1 MRKLIFRLSVTL
13 IFVLSVFVLAGCTK
27 ETEEELSYVTIST
40 NPSVELVVDK
50 KGVVLAANGANDDG
64 KLLLEGEELVGK
76 KIEAASELVISLT
89 EELGFTLQGEV
100 KADSQKVEIS
110 VSSNTVEIAKS
121 IENKVKN
128 EVQSTI
134 DELGIALKLEVEESK
149 TKDYFVSIALAYDP
163 SLTKEE
169 ANALTMEELLVIV
182 KEATK
187 EKAQFISV
195 ELEKYYQELKAYEFK
210 IYYKQEIATAL
221 ENGYQQFLT
230 GYRTML
236 EQFSAKIKELN
247 ELKVYTFTN
256 PESEYVK
263 AMDKYQEAK
272 EKLMSQKVQLSV
284 TVKAGSS
291 TAALE
296 AQIKLSEIALEVA
309 DKAVEAIDLT
319 VRASFDA
326 LIQALEQIYASL
338 EELEKEFPEEINF
351 EEKLTNAENY
361 INSNKKALF
370 DKFEE
375 SVNEDTLKALEEKIK
390 AKKAELKTMVEET
403 KEA

>member
-134 DELGIALKLEVEESK
+134 EELGIALKLEVEESK

>member
-1 MRKLIFRLSVTL
+1 
-13 IFVLSVFVLAGCTK
+13 
-27 ETEEELSYVTIST
+27 
-40 NPSVELVVDK
+40 
-50 KGVVLAANGANDDG
+50 
-64 KLLLEGEELVGK
+64 
-76 KIEAASELVISLT
+76 
-89 EELGFTLQGEV
+89 
-100 KADSQKVEIS
+100 
-110 VSSNTVEIAKS
+110 
-121 IENKVKN
+121 
-128 EVQSTI
+128 
-134 DELGIALKLEVEESK
+134 
-149 TKDYFVSIALAYDP
+149 
-163 SLTKEE
+163 
-169 ANALTMEELLVIV
+169 
-182 KEATK
+182 
-187 EKAQFISV
+187 
-195 ELEKYYQELKAYEFK
+195 
-210 IYYKQEIATAL
+210 
-221 ENGYQQFLT
+221 
-230 GYRTML
+230 
-236 EQFSAKIKELN
+236 
-247 ELKVYTFTN
+247 
-256 PESEYVK
+256 
-263 AMDKYQEAK
+263 
-272 EKLMSQKVQLSV
+272 MSQKVQLSV

-296 AQIKLSEIALEVA
+296 AQIKLSEMALEVA

>member
-76 KIEAASELVISLT
+76 KIEVASELVISLT

-121 IENKVKN
+121 IEDKVKN
-128 EVQSTI
+128 EVQTTI

-149 TKDYFVSIALAYDP
+149 TKDYFVNIALAYDP

-169 ANALTMEELLVIV
+169 ANALTMEELLIIV

-187 EKAQFISV
+187 EKAQFITV

-291 TAALE
+291 TAALD
-296 AQIKLSEIALEVA
+296 AQIKLSELALEVA

-319 VRASFDA
+319 IRASFDA

-338 EELEKEFPEEINF
+338 EELEKEFPTEINF

-361 INSNKKALF
+361 INNNKKALF

-390 AKKAELKTMVEET
+390 VRKEELKTMVEET

>member
-1 MRKLIFRLSVTL
+1 MRKLIFRLSVAL

-50 KGVVLAANGANDDG
+50 KGVVLAANGVNDDG

-76 KIEAASELVISLT
+76 KIEVASELVISLT

-128 EVQSTI
+128 EVQTTI

-149 TKDYFVSIALAYDP
+149 TKDYFVNIALVYDP

-284 TVKAGSS
+284 TIKAGSS

-296 AQIKLSEIALEVA
+296 AQIKLSELALEVA

-319 VRASFDA
+319 IRASFDA
-326 LIQALEQIYASL
+326 LIQSLEQIYASL
-338 EELEKEFPEEINF
+338 EELEKEFPTEINF

-361 INSNKKALF
+361 INNNKKELF

-375 SVNEDTLKALEEKIK
+375 SINEDTLKALEEKIK
-390 AKKAELKTMVEET
+390 VRKEELKTMVEET

>member
-100 KADSQKVEIS
+100 KEDSQKVEIS

-296 AQIKLSEIALEVA
+296 AQIKLSEMALEVA

>member
-1 MRKLIFRLSVTL
+1 MRKLIFRLSVAL

-50 KGVVLAANGANDDG
+50 KGVVLAANGVNDDG

-76 KIEAASELVISLT
+76 KIEVASELVISLT

-128 EVQSTI
+128 EVQTTI

-149 TKDYFVSIALAYDP
+149 TKDYFVNIALVYDP

-169 ANALTMEELLVIV
+169 ANSLTMKELLIIV

-284 TVKAGSS
+284 TIKAGSS

-296 AQIKLSEIALEVA
+296 AQIKLSELALEVA

-319 VRASFDA
+319 IRASFDA
-326 LIQALEQIYASL
+326 LIQSLEQIYASL
-338 EELEKEFPEEINF
+338 EELEKEFPTEINF

-361 INSNKKALF
+361 INNNKKELF

-375 SVNEDTLKALEEKIK
+375 SINEDTLKALEEKIK
-390 AKKAELKTMVEET
+390 VRKEELKTMVEET

>member
-13 IFVLSVFVLAGCTK
+13 IFVLSVFVLAGCAK

>member
-296 AQIKLSEIALEVA
+296 AQIKLSEMALEVA